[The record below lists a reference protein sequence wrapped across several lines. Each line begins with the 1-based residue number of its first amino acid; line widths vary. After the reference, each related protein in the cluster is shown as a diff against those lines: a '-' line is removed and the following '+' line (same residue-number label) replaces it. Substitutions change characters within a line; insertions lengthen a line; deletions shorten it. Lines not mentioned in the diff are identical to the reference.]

1 MFTVPN
7 VERSAELTE
16 QQRKFTGSAFS
27 TSSASLGALENAAGP
42 TFGASPFRL
51 EGFGKTGSTV
61 PGLTAAAVKKSQ
73 PKDASS
79 SGLSSAFNASPAAAT
94 ADKKTTIG
102 ATPSLFS
109 TFQSDKTPEN
119 ESKKDTLQASSF
131 TPSASAFR
139 SFGDLKS
146 GSNTGKSSLFF
157 TKSDTSAPSGTLAAQ
172 QELAQK
178 SSSSSLSAKPFSA
191 PTGFGT
197 SPFGDNTS
205 SSTSFQPSP
214 SAFGGFSTATTDK
227 NSSQKLNTFEGFN
240 TSTADKNSSQK
251 LNTFGGF
258 NTSTFGSKKP
268 SQSSSQPWQSAFQ
281 FPKTSAFD
289 TSRRGSNGQKKSVSF
304 SVPLVTDKRE
314 IPNLSPSPVTPEN
327 TTASAGMFS
336 FPIQKKPDTVAASNS
351 DPSKLTS
358 SPFTF
363 GQPAAQTNKEEP
375 SSASSRDSTVP
386 TTLDMSSPSRFTFG
400 KVTTKP
406 VTIANNE
413 STAARIEPTFQKS
426 SDTSATSGS
435 KNTSPFT
442 FEKPKLTTTAGLS
455 FTKPPETAS
464 PPSFFTTSTK
474 APTDQA
480 PPSFALKPTISQA
493 PSSFTTETNKTGL
506 SLSTSAPLLF
516 GNTSA
521 STSSSIVAPSSLNVS
536 AQNAPS
542 AHLPFP
548 TLNFENK
555 NLFSFK
561 TVIDDLIKD
570 LNISAHQLQPLLLET
585 VQ

>member
-1 MFTVPN
+1 MFTAPH

-16 QQRKFTGSAFS
+16 QQRKLTESAFS
-27 TSSASLGALENAAGP
+27 TSGMLESTAGP

-51 EGFGKTGSTV
+51 EGFGKTGSAV

-79 SGLSSAFNASPAAAT
+79 SGLSSAFNASPAAADAAA
-94 ADKKTTIG
+94 ADKKNTIG

-109 TFQSDKTPEN
+109 TLQSDKTPEN
-119 ESKKDTLQASSF
+119 KSKKDTLQTSSF
-131 TPSASAFR
+131 TQSASPFG

-157 TKSDTSAPSGTLAAQ
+157 TKSDTSAPPGTLAAQ

-178 SSSSSLSAKPFSA
+178 SSSSSLSAKPFST
-191 PTGFGT
+191 PTGFGA
-197 SPFGDNTS
+197 SPFGGNTS
-205 SSTSFQPSP
+205 SNTSFQPS
-214 SAFGGFSTATTDK
+214 SFAFGGFSTAAT
-227 NSSQKLNTFEGFN
+227 
-240 TSTADKNSSQK
+240 DKNSSQK

-258 NTSTFGSKKP
+258 NTSTFGNKDP
-268 SQSSSQPWQSAFQ
+268 SQSSSQPQQSAFQ
-281 FPKTSAFD
+281 DPKTSAFD
-289 TSRRGSNGQKKSVSF
+289 TSRRGSNGRKKSVSF
-304 SVPLVTDKRE
+304 SLPLVTDKRE

-336 FPIQKKPDTVAASNS
+336 FPIQKKPDTVTASNS

-358 SPFTF
+358 SPFIF
-363 GQPAAQTNKEEP
+363 GQPAAQTNKEES
-375 SSASSRDSTVP
+375 SSASSRDFTVP
-386 TTLDMSSPSRFTFG
+386 TTLDTSSPSRFTFG
-400 KVTTKP
+400 KVTTTP
-406 VTIANNE
+406 ATIANNE

-426 SDTSATSGS
+426 SDTFATSDS
-435 KNTSPFT
+435 KTTSPFT
-442 FEKPKLTTTAGLS
+442 FEKPKSTTTAGLS

-464 PPSFFTTSTK
+464 TSFFTNSTK
-474 APTDQA
+474 ASTDQVSS
-480 PPSFALKPTISQA
+480 SFALKPTISLA
-493 PSSFTTETNKTGL
+493 TSSSTTETTKTGL

-516 GNTSA
+516 GNTSTST
-521 STSSSIVAPSSLNVS
+521 STSSIAAPLSLNGS

-548 TLNFENK
+548 TLNFEDK

-570 LNISAHQLQPLLLET
+570 LNISAHQLQPILLET